1 MYSKKQ
7 ICFKP
12 SKIVHANHISQVSL
26 IQEEKE
32 IILVHCKLGD
42 MRNPRPK
49 YKLIYNLNFWSTLD
63 AGQPEPTPRPCL
75 ESTPSKETTMS
86 QHLRWT

>member
-1 MYSKKQ
+1 MYSKKK

-26 IQEEKE
+26 IQEDIE

-49 YKLIYNLNFWSTLD
+49 YKLIYNFFFLISNKILLKRKKIHPGTQGEIGR
-63 AGQPEPTPRPCL
+63 A
-75 ESTPSKETTMS
+75 
-86 QHLRWT
+86 HV